1 MRLPPYVHRPFG
13 RVRCQARAAARLGKA
28 AEDEAEEGVAVGALR
43 EGSRA
48 PQQSRVDEAYRRPEH
63 DVLGQRKHQGEPALV
78 DVDTPTNDVEP
89 DAEDGPVHQVKR
101 EADGS
106 PTAPE

>member
-1 MRLPPYVHRPFG
+1 MRLPPYVHPPFG
-13 RVRCQARAAARLGKA
+13 RVRCQARAVAGSGEA

-48 PQQSRVDEAYRRPEH
+48 LQKSRVDEADRRPER

-78 DVDTPTNDVEP
+78 DVDTPTNDVERNP
-89 DAEDGPVHQVKR
+89 EHGPVQNVQR
-101 EADGS
+101 EPDGS
-106 PTAPE
+106 PPAP